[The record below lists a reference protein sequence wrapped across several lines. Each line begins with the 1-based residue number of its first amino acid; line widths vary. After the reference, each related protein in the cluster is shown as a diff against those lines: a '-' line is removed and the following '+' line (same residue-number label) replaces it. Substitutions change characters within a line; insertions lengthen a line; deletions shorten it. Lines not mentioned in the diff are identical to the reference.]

1 MENTSA
7 ADTRSFMLT
16 DAHIHLQD
24 SAFDPDRREV
34 LEAARKAGVSR
45 FICAATEPGDWDKTL
60 ETARNE
66 ASVVPFLG
74 THPWYADRHD
84 PERLEALLTAA
95 PECGVGEIGL
105 DALRPVPGQEEV
117 FSSQAA
123 LAARLNRPCT
133 VHCVR
138 AFDVLLPRLKRK
150 PLPPVFLFHSFGGT
164 EQDMRFLLERG
175 GYFSFSGAALRP
187 GRTKAHEI
195 IRAVPAERLLIETDA
210 PDMKPPAEF
219 CRDAEEPRNVPANLS
234 LIVRGIA
241 ALRGMDAEELGLRT
255 ADNARR
261 FEKGLP

>member
-1 MENTSA
+1 METTSE
-7 ADTRSFMLT
+7 DTRSLMLT

-24 SAFDPDRREV
+24 AAFDSDRREV

-45 FICAATEPGDWDKTL
+45 FISAATSPGDWNKTL
-60 ETARNE
+60 EIAQADT
-66 ASVVPFLG
+66 SVVPFLG
-74 THPWYADRHD
+74 THPWYADRHA
-84 PERLEALLTAA
+84 PEPLEALLRAV

-105 DALRPVPGQEEV
+105 DSLRPVPGQEEV
-117 FSSQAA
+117 FSSQLA

-138 AFDVLLPRLKRK
+138 AFDVLLPRLKHK

-164 EQDMRFLLERG
+164 ERDMRFLLERG

-187 GRTKAHEI
+187 NRTRAHEI
-195 IRAVPAERLLIETDA
+195 IRAVPPERLLVETDA

-219 CRDAEEPRNVPANLS
+219 CRDTSEPRNVPANLS
-234 LIVRGIA
+234 LIVRGMA
-241 ALRGMDAEELGLRT
+241 ALRGMTAEELGFLT

>member
-1 MENTSA
+1 METTP
-7 ADTRSFMLT
+7 ADTRPFMLT

-24 SAFDPDRREV
+24 AAFDPDRRTV
-34 LEAARKAGVSR
+34 LEAARKSGVSR
-45 FICAATEPGDWDKTL
+45 FICAATAPDDWEKTL
-60 ETARNE
+60 GIARDD

-84 PERLEALLTAA
+84 PQRLESLLSAV

-105 DALRPVPGQEEV
+105 DSLRLVPGQEDV
-117 FSSQAA
+117 FSSQLA

-133 VHCVR
+133 IHCVR
-138 AFDVLLPRLKRK
+138 AFDVLLPCLKRK
-150 PLPPVFLFHSFGGT
+150 PLPPVFLCHSFGGT
-164 EQDMRFLLERG
+164 EQDMKFLLERG

-187 GRTKAHEI
+187 NRTKAHEM
-195 IRAVPAERLLIETDA
+195 IRAVPPERLLIETDA
-210 PDMKPPAEF
+210 PDMKPPAGF
-219 CRDAEEPRNVPANLS
+219 CVNAAEPRNVPANLS

-241 ALRGMDAEELGLRT
+241 AFKGMDAEELGFLT